1 LTGRASRKGKGAAGR
16 VGDSGGAGRGES
28 EEGEE
33 ERKVKG
39 GAADQ
44 WGRDVSETGRK
55 EKEMAAV
62 GCRGEVVGGLLG
74 RWAER

>member
-1 LTGRASRKGKGAAGR
+1 VSH
-16 VGDSGGAGRGES
+16 GRGRGGGRRK
-28 EEGEE
+28 EGEGG
-33 ERKVKG
+33 G

-55 EKEMAAV
+55 EKETTAV